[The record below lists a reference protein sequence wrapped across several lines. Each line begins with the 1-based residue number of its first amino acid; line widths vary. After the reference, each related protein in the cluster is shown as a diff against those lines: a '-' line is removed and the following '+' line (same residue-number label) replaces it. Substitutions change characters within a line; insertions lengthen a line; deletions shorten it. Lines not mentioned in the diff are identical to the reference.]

1 MIEEYALQRETESE
15 YLPMQ
20 ILHFSLPKMCVE
32 NKPLSQLIKRTVT
45 NPRLNINKTS
55 EF

>member
-1 MIEEYALQRETESE
+1 VIEEYALQRETESE

-32 NKPLSQLIKRTVT
+32 NKPMSQLSNRTVT
-45 NPRLNINKTS
+45 HPRLNINKSS